1 MVFSGE
7 GGRALAPVTSPGGGG
22 GEELHA
28 GAAAPTQGTGPPRPT
43 AAVVVPHAAH
53 ATPHAE
59 VASSSISR
67 SHSGSGHGCKRDRK
81 VIRHWLLSAGA

>member
-7 GGRALAPVTSPGGGG
+7 GGRGLAPVTSPGGGG

-28 GAAAPTQGTGPPRPT
+28 GAAAPTQGTASPGPT

-59 VASSSISR
+59 VASSSVSR
-67 SHSGSGHGCKRDRK
+67 SHSGSGHGCKEIEK
-81 VIRHWLLSAGA
+81 